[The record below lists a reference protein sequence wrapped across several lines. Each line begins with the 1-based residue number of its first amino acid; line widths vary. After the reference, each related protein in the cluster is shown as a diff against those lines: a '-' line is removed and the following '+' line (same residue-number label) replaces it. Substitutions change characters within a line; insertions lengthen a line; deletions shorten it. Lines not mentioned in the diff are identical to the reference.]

1 MTSYVCMIILMTPC
15 LCDYPNDI
23 TVFAYLFFGHVQ
35 EVSEHGPFDGLQA
48 GGCGQAA
55 HVPIVVG

>member
-1 MTSYVCMIILMTPC
+1 MIILMTPC